1 MINRAV
7 IWTLIAFISFAGIA
21 LGGYDLSGSEK
32 AESLS
37 TSSSAL
43 QGIEAGAGALAG
55 AEIPQM
61 TATAAGT
68 EQAFST
74 TQTPTNTELLT
85 LLPFDAEAS
94 QSTHVFFKGSY
105 LRPMD

>member
-68 EQAFST
+68 EQAAHI
-74 TQTPTNTELLT
+74 PAC
-85 LLPFDAEAS
+85 LPDPAH
-94 QSTHVFFKGSY
+94 QSIKRVARRFEFARPGWSH
-105 LRPMD
+105 LRQSVRRR

>member
-21 LGGYDLSGSEK
+21 LGGYDLS
-32 AESLS
+32 
-37 TSSSAL
+37 
-43 QGIEAGAGALAG
+43 EAKKQRALALPAPPCRELRLAPALVG

-94 QSTHVFFKGSY
+94 QIHARLLQRELFGME
-105 LRPMD
+105 RI